1 MLVSHFPC
9 WAIQGL
15 IVIKVLKVHKAN
27 SDTFITVSLILSY
40 ANKGAGIDVER
51 CRVLKHYFLGDFFFS

>member
-1 MLVSHFPC
+1 M
-9 WAIQGL
+9 
-15 IVIKVLKVHKAN
+15 IKVLKVHKAN

-51 CRVLKHYFLGDFFFS
+51 CRVLKHYFLGDFFFSSGFL